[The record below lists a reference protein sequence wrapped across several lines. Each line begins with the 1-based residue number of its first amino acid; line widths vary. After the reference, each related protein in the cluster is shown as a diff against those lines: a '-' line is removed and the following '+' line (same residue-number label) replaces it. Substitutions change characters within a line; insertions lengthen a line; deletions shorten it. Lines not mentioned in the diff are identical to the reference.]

1 MFKTVGVFG
10 KFQDAS
16 VEEPL
21 KKLTQHLESK
31 GTMFLSI
38 LTLLL

>member
-10 KFQDAS
+10 KFNDAS

-21 KKLTQHLESK
+21 KKLTQHLENK
-31 GTMFLSI
+31 GIEVKLGHT
-38 LTLLL
+38 TAA